1 MFSGIIKHTGKINK
15 IYKNNNNCTVEILS
29 KMKFSKSEIGSSIS
43 CSGTCLTLEKYKRN
57 LSKYYISRETLNR
70 TNLKFLTKGDLIN
83 LEKSLKYGNR
93 ISGHFVQGHVDTTSI
108 IKRIDIIGKSW
119 FINFKLL
126 KKYNKYLVQKGS
138 ITINGVS
145 LTISKIL
152 RDGFQ
157 VVVIP
162 QTLKLTNLIYLKEKD
177 VVNVEFDVLGKYIK
191 NFLLLILKN
200 FLYIYPKRQILH
212 SPHLFLSN
220 ILNLLISMFE
230 E

>member
-1 MFSGIIKHTGKINK
+1 MFNGIIKHTGKINK
-15 IYKNNNNCTVEILS
+15 IYKNNNNCILEILS
-29 KMKFSKSEIGSSIS
+29 KIKFSKSEIGSSIS

-57 LSKYYISRETLNR
+57 LSKFYISKETLNR
-70 TNLKFLTKGDLIN
+70 TNFKFLNKGDLIN

-93 ISGHFVQGHVDTTSI
+93 ISGHFVQGHVDTTSA
-108 IKRIDIIGKSW
+108 IKTIDFVGKSW

-126 KKYNKYLVQKGS
+126 KRYKKYLVQKGS

-152 RDGFQ
+152 KNGFQ

-191 NFLLLILKN
+191 SFLK
-200 FLYIYPKRQILH
+200 
-212 SPHLFLSN
+212 
-220 ILNLLISMFE
+220 
-230 E
+230 

>member
-1 MFSGIIKHTGKINK
+1 MFTGIIKHTGKINK
-15 IYKNNNNCTVEILS
+15 IYKNSNNCTVEILS
-29 KMKFSKSEIGSSIS
+29 KMKFSRSEIGSSIS

-57 LSKYYISRETLNR
+57 LSRYYISRETLNR
-70 TNLKFLTKGDLIN
+70 TNFKFLNKGDLIN
-83 LEKSLKYGNR
+83 MEKSLKYGNR
-93 ISGHFVQGHVDTTSI
+93 ISGHFVQGHVDTTCI
-108 IKRIDIIGKSW
+108 IKRLDIVGKSW

-157 VVVIP
+157 TVVIP

-177 VVNVEFDVLGKYIK
+177 VVNVEFDILGKYIK
-191 NFLLLILKN
+191 SL
-200 FLYIYPKRQILH
+200 
-212 SPHLFLSN
+212 
-220 ILNLLISMFE
+220 
-230 E
+230 

>member
-70 TNLKFLTKGDLIN
+70 TNLKFLNKGDLIN

-93 ISGHFVQGHVDTTSI
+93 ISGHFVLGHVDTTSL

-162 QTLKLTNLIYLKEKD
+162 QTLKFTNLIYLKEKD

-191 NFLLLILKN
+191 SFLK
-200 FLYIYPKRQILH
+200 
-212 SPHLFLSN
+212 
-220 ILNLLISMFE
+220 
-230 E
+230 